1 LAAPANLQRWHGLC
15 DCLTANR
22 RSPIV
27 VMAGKQRRRA
37 RSRAYREHA
46 MNLDNISRRRVL
58 QGTAA
63 LTLGAALPLR
73 TAFAAETTIGF
84 IYVGSRDD
92 YGYNQAHAAGAA
104 ALKKMPGIKVV
115 EEEKVPETDAV
126 EKTMESMINLDGAT
140 LLFPTSFGY
149 YNPHM
154 IKMAQKFPKLRFEHC
169 GGLWSDK
176 DPKNAGSYFG
186 YIDEAQHVAGI
197 VAGHM
202 SKSGKL
208 GFVAA
213 KPIPQVLRNIN
224 AWTLGARLAN
234 PKVTTQVIFTGDW
247 SMPVKEAEATNSLI
261 DQGVDVITCHV
272 DGPKTV
278 VENAARRGAMV
289 TGYHVNQSVLAPQAY
304 LTGAEWNWEVLY
316 PRFAKMFTSGEP
328 IPNFYRGGLKEEIV
342 KVSPYGP
349 MVSAEAKKQADEV
362 KAALTAG
369 TYVIFKGPI
378 VDNKGTAVIAEGV
391 SRGQTDPE
399 LEKMSYLVDGVIGAT
414 S

>member
-1 LAAPANLQRWHGLC
+1 MTF
-15 DCLTANR
+15 D
-22 RSPIV
+22 
-27 VMAGKQRRRA
+27 K
-37 RSRAYREHA
+37 
-46 MNLDNISRRRVL
+46 ISRRRVL

-63 LTLGAALPLR
+63 LTLGTALPLR
-73 TAFAAETTIGF
+73 AAMAAETTVCF

-104 ALKKMPGIKVV
+104 ALKKMPGIKIV

-126 EKTMESMINLDGAT
+126 EKTMESMINLDNAT

-154 IKMAQKFPKLRFEHC
+154 IKMAAKYPKIRFQHC

-186 YIDEAQHVAGI
+186 YIDEAQHVSGI
-197 VAGHM
+197 VAGFM

-224 AWTLGARLAN
+224 AFTLGARLAN

-261 DQGVDVITCHV
+261 DQGVDVLTCHV

-278 VENAARRGAMV
+278 VENAARRGAFV
-289 TGYHVNQSVLAPQAY
+289 CGYHVNQSVLAPQAY

-316 PRFAKMFTSGEP
+316 PRFAKMFTSGET

-349 MVSAEAKKQADEV
+349 MVSEPAKKKADEI
-362 KAALTAG
+362 KAALVSG
-369 TYVIFKGPI
+369 GYVIFKGPL
-378 VDNKGTAVIAEGV
+378 VDNKGNTVIAAGV

-399 LEKMSYLVDGVIGAT
+399 LEKMAYLVDGVIGAT
-414 S
+414 A

>member
-1 LAAPANLQRWHGLC
+1 
-15 DCLTANR
+15 
-22 RSPIV
+22 
-27 VMAGKQRRRA
+27 
-37 RSRAYREHA
+37 
-46 MNLDNISRRRVL
+46 MNLDKISRRGVL
-58 QGTAA
+58 KGTAA
-63 LTLGAALPLR
+63 LTIGSALPLR
-73 TAFAAETTIGF
+73 SALAKDTTVGF

-104 ALKKMPGIKVV
+104 ALKKMSGIKVV
-115 EEEKVPETDAV
+115 EEEKVPETEAV

-149 YNPHM
+149 FNPHVL
-154 IKMAQKFPKLRFEHC
+154 KMAVKYPKVRFEHC
-169 GGLWSDK
+169 GGLWTEK
-176 DPKNAGSYFG
+176 DPKNVGSYFG
-186 YIDEAQHVAGI
+186 YIDEAQHVSGV

-202 SKSGKL
+202 TKSGKL

-224 AWTLGARLAN
+224 AFTMGAKLAN
-234 PKVTTQVIFTGDW
+234 PKVTLQVIFTGDW

-261 DQGVDVITCHV
+261 DQGVDVVTCHV

-289 TGYHVNQSVLAPQAY
+289 CGYHVNQAVLAPKAY
-304 LTGAEWNWEVLY
+304 LTGAEWNWEALY
-316 PRFAKMFTSGEP
+316 PRFVKMFTSGET
-328 IPNFYRGGLKEEIV
+328 IPNFYRGGLKEGLV

-349 MVSAEAKKQADEV
+349 MVSDAARKQADEI
-362 KAALTAG
+362 KAGLTAG

-378 VDNKGTAVIAEGV
+378 TDNKGKTVIASGV

-399 LEKMSYLVDGVIGAT
+399 LEKMDYLVEGVIGAT

>member
-1 LAAPANLQRWHGLC
+1 
-15 DCLTANR
+15 
-22 RSPIV
+22 
-27 VMAGKQRRRA
+27 MQRRQT
-37 RSRAYREHA
+37 RSRADREQI
-46 MNLDNISRRRVL
+46 MTFDKISRRRVL

-63 LTLGAALPLR
+63 LTLGTALPLR
-73 TAFAAETTIGF
+73 GAMAAETTIGF

-154 IKMAQKFPKLRFEHC
+154 LKEAAKFPKLRFEHC
-169 GGLWSDK
+169 GGLWSEK

-186 YIDEAQHVAGI
+186 YIDEAQHVSGI
-197 VAGHM
+197 VAGSM

-224 AWTLGARLAN
+224 AFTLGAKLAN

-247 SMPVKEAEATNSLI
+247 SMPVKEAEATNSMI
-261 DQGVDVITCHV
+261 DQGIDVLTCHV

-289 TGYHVNQSVLAPQAY
+289 CGYHVNQSVLAPQAY

-316 PRFAKMFTSGEP
+316 PRFAKMFTSGEN

-349 MVSAEAKKQADEV
+349 MVSDAAKKQADEV

-369 TYVIFKGPI
+369 TYVIFKGPLA
-378 VDNKGTAVIAEGV
+378 DNKGNTVIAAGV

-399 LEKMSYLVDGVIGAT
+399 LEKMSYLLDGVIGAT